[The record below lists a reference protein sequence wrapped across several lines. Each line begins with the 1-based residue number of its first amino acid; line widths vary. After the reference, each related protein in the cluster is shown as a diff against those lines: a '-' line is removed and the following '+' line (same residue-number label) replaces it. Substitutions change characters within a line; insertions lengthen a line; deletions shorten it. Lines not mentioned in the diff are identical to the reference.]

1 LEAISEVVRAVFK
14 KDDEAKREEDKQS
27 DPEYPAQ
34 Q

>member
-1 LEAISEVVRAVFK
+1 LKAISEVVCAVFK